1 MKVADKIAE
10 LQTRCVLLSG
20 IVEAQRQEL
29 TRLKT
34 KNEVVYS
41 PYIPDEI
48 MRRLKILCQP
58 ERHGNS
64 KMATIATNW
73 LNDQ

>member
-1 MKVADKIAE
+1 MKVADKITE
-10 LQTRCVLLSG
+10 LQTRCMLLTS

-29 TRLKT
+29 TRLK
-34 KNEVVYS
+34 KKQEVVYS
-41 PYIPDEI
+41 PFIPDEI

-58 ERHGNS
+58 ERHNGS
-64 KMATIATNW
+64 KTATIATQW

>member
-1 MKVADKIAE
+1 MKVADKITE
-10 LQTRCVLLSG
+10 LQTRCVLLSS
-20 IVEAQRQEL
+20 IVEAQRHEL
-29 TRLKT
+29 TSLK
-34 KNEVVYS
+34 KKQEVVYS
-41 PYIPDEI
+41 PFIPDEI